1 MKTGK
6 RKWKFAGVCIVLVI
20 LGGGL
25 GMYVNSG
32 GGEYKVGQF
41 EIIIDGTDKA
51 RYVPGE
57 EAVISV
63 SVRNTTEIA
72 RNMETVEINWK
83 QLSEQLDGITQENV
97 VVCNSAKCHQTLF
110 SNIFSFQV

>member
-57 EAVISV
+57 EAVITV
-63 SVRNTTEIA
+63 SVRNLCA
-72 RNMETVEINWK
+72 W
-83 QLSEQLDGITQENV
+83 G
-97 VVCNSAKCHQTLF
+97 A
-110 SNIFSFQV
+110 